1 MTRSGGTTSAPPN
14 LVGSEPDNDV
24 RRIADAHECSV
35 MLPAGCGKTEL
46 LARAVAH
53 GSTNSAPQLVLTH
66 THAGVHAIRARL
78 RRLRVA
84 SDTVQVTTIAGWA
97 LRIASAYPT
106 LSGLTQP
113 TPGTSADWNAV
124 HRGVTEALASPHLRR
139 VLTASYGG
147 VYVDEYQDC
156 TIQQHGLVLRLAGS
170 LPVRLFGDP
179 LQSIFGFGSNAVVD
193 WDTDVTPHFPPLPVA
208 AHPWRWAGTNPGL
221 GAWLYADLR
230 ERLLRQLPIHL
241 DDTPVDWRS
250 TRHPA
255 TQHQA
260 CVRIAQQPG
269 SAVAIHQ
276 YANQC
281 HSLAQRL
288 GGQFTSMEELE
299 SRDLLAAASTLDQAE
314 GLAVLVALL
323 EFAKRC
329 IAGLPPAVGRAVG
342 ALQTAC
348 RPSPLIA
355 RQHPALHRSLLAAA
369 ENPSPSNLLTAMQAI
384 EELPGIVIY
393 RQELWRE
400 LKRALRIQHD
410 ESPSTVRDAVLTA
423 RDRTRR
429 HGRDVEHRSVS
440 RTLLVKGLEY
450 AHAIVLDA
458 DVLDITNLY
467 VAMTRGST
475 TLTVLS
481 NRSRLTPR
489 PPR

>member
-1 MTRSGGTTSAPPN
+1 MTRPGSTTSAPPKPA
-14 LVGSEPDNDV
+14 GSEPDDHV
-24 RRIADAHECSV
+24 RRIADAHGCSV
-35 MLPAGCGKTEL
+35 VLPAGCGKTEL
-46 LARAVAH
+46 LARAVLH

-66 THAGVHAIRARL
+66 THAGVHAIRTRL

-84 SDTVQVTTIAGWA
+84 PDTVQITTIAGWA

-113 TPGTSADWNAV
+113 TPATSADWNAV
-124 HRGVTEALASPHLRR
+124 HTGATEALASPHLRR
-139 VLTASYGG
+139 VLAASYSG

-156 TIQQHGLVLRLAGS
+156 TTGQHGLVMRLAES
-170 LPVRLFGDP
+170 RPVRLFGDP
-179 LQSIFGFGSNAVVD
+179 LQSIFGFGNNTVVD
-193 WDTDVTPHFPPLPVA
+193 WDTDVTPHFPPLPVP
-208 AHPWRWAGTNPGL
+208 AHPWRWAGTNPDL
-221 GAWLYADLR
+221 GAWLHAELR
-230 ERLLRQLPIHL
+230 ERLLQQLPIHL
-241 DDTPVDWRS
+241 NDTPVDWRS
-250 TRHPA
+250 TGHPA
-255 TQHQA
+255 AQHQV
-260 CVRIAQQPG
+260 CMGIAQQPG

-288 GGQFTSMEELE
+288 AGQFTSMEELE

-314 GLAVLVALL
+314 GAAVLLALMEL
-323 EFAKRC
+323 AKRC
-329 IAGLPPAVGRAVG
+329 IAGFPPAVGRAVG
-342 ALQTAC
+342 ALQTAR
-348 RPSPLIA
+348 RPSPQFA

-384 EELPGIVIY
+384 EQLPGIIVY

-410 ESPSTVRDAVLTA
+410 ESPSTLRDAVLTA

-429 HGRDVEHRSVS
+429 YGRDVEHRSVS

-475 TLTVLS
+475 TLIVLS

-489 PPR
+489 PPC